1 MGLFGRDDK
10 DAKAETSK
18 DPLKDF
24 RPADN
29 RSTPFETK
37 PTPPIRV
44 HVPAGTP
51 PIATPLPPQSVAPAA
66 KESSMNDRDKSDG
79 GELGEVH
86 AYLGKGSRV
95 SGKLN
100 FEGTVRVDG
109 QVEGEISAQD
119 TLIVGER
126 AVVTAQINGN
136 TVVIRGKVTGDINA
150 RKRVEICS
158 PGKLFGNIVTPSLVI
173 HEGVIFEGHCSM
185 GAVEGRGESKVTPL
199 TKEEKGGNGVLAR
212 MSEATK

>member
-1 MGLFGRDDK
+1 MGLFGRDEK
-10 DAKAETSK
+10 DPKEAAK
-18 DPLKDF
+18 DPLKDY
-24 RPADN
+24 RPPEH
-29 RSTPFETK
+29 RPQPFEPK
-37 PTPPIRV
+37 PPPPPPPAQV
-44 HVPAGTP
+44 HLEPK
-51 PIATPLPPQSVAPAA
+51 PLTAPA
-66 KESSMNDRDKSDG
+66 KEHTMTEKEKTEG
-79 GELGEVH
+79 GEFGEVH

-100 FEGTVRVDG
+100 FDGTVRVDG

-126 AVVTAQINGN
+126 AVVTAQISGN

-150 RKRVEICS
+150 RKRVEIRA

-185 GAVEGRGESKVTPL
+185 GGGIEARSGESKVTPL

-212 MSEATK
+212 LSGEATK